1 MAVVNDL
8 NAKLRALRDQLAVE
22 TPRAKGLQRTPP
34 DLVRRLQAALDC
46 ASGVCMLTSVMKGA
60 MAMTE
65 SPVVAVARGNALI
78 QAHLALHD
86 WERWLA
92 AEDHDARSS
101 APVAANRR
109 RHVRYETDVAV
120 KLVRRARQGG
130 PALPLLPSD
139 EAVRAARDVSLG
151 GLFVAVPAN
160 ELPRVLVSSLVE
172 VTINLGRG
180 REFGAR
186 AEVLRRDPR
195 GVGLRWFHDSD
206 RVRLAIE
213 SLVAT
218 VGRAAVPR

>member
-151 GLFVAVPAN
+151 GL
-160 ELPRVLVSSLVE
+160 VSSLVE